1 MPKFK
6 KNTSPAMKKSPYKM
20 KGHALPGIKQSPAK
34 VVPQLTNPTLWQ
46 AIGQGF
52 KAGVKEVAKEGTK
65 HLITTG
71 INIAGS
77 KLSSLGNDS
86 GQEPKSELHGYQFK
100 IGS

>member
-20 KGHALPGIKQSPAK
+20 KGHTLPGIKQSPAK
-34 VVPQLTNPTLWQ
+34 AIGVAANPTLWS
-46 AIGQGF
+46 AIGQGI
-52 KAGVKEVAKEGTK
+52 KAGVKEVAKKGTE

-86 GQEPKSELHGYQFK
+86 GQETKSELHGYQFK
-100 IGS
+100 IGG